1 MTTEAFASS
10 RRAVVNRLFWRV
22 HFWAGLVTAPIVLF
36 AALTGLLYACSP
48 QIEAWRHA
56 DVNRVPVRATM
67 QPLDA
72 QVAAAQAAL
81 PGAGLRFVVPAHEP
95 GETTQVY
102 LREPHE
108 GHAHAREHDHGLP
121 RGTIVYVDPYTAQ
134 VVGHL
139 PEMQRFKTWAR
150 KLHSSALQGDGLR
163 WPMELAASW
172 MLVMLATGLTMWWP
186 RSQAQ
191 GGPGWRALVPQWGR
205 GRQTWRDL
213 HALVTMTM
221 GLVLAVVLVTGLT
234 WSRHAGDNF
243 RAAQQALGQDA
254 AKPAASMKSRVP
266 ASGAPLSWH
275 AVWERATHLAPDVA
289 LQLTPPKSQDG
300 TWRIENFDRSQPTKR
315 IVLVLDTYS
324 GEALFANGWSALPA
338 LAKATAIG
346 IPFHRGEFGMWNQV
360 LLALAALAAMF
371 SVVSG
376 IVMWWQRRPKGTL
389 GAPSFN
395 LRQVRHVP
403 TTLWMLAIVL
413 ALAMPVFGWS
423 LMLFAAIEAMRMTF
437 RLEI

>member
-163 WPMELAASW
+163 WPMED
-172 MLVMLATGLTMWWP
+172 
-186 RSQAQ
+186 RDEQAD
-191 GGPGWRALVPQWGR
+191 RARRAALVAGICRSP
-205 GRQTWRDL
+205 RQ
-213 HALVTMTM
+213 
-221 GLVLAVVLVTGLT
+221 
-234 WSRHAGDNF
+234 
-243 RAAQQALGQDA
+243 Q
-254 AKPAASMKSRVP
+254 PAAARCLLGGARCSSR
-266 ASGAPLSWH
+266 
-275 AVWERATHLAPDVA
+275 RARRH
-289 LQLTPPKSQDG
+289 
-300 TWRIENFDRSQPTKR
+300 QPT
-315 IVLVLDTYS
+315 
-324 GEALFANGWSALPA
+324 A
-338 LAKATAIG
+338 
-346 IPFHRGEFGMWNQV
+346 
-360 LLALAALAAMF
+360 
-371 SVVSG
+371 
-376 IVMWWQRRPKGTL
+376 
-389 GAPSFN
+389 
-395 LRQVRHVP
+395 
-403 TTLWMLAIVL
+403 
-413 ALAMPVFGWS
+413 
-423 LMLFAAIEAMRMTF
+423 
-437 RLEI
+437 